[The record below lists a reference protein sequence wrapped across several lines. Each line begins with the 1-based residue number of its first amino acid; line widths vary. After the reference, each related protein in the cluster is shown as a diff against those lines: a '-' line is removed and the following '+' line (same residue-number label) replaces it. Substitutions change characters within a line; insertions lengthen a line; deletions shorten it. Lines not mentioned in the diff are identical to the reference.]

1 MELIVLEILMLKSL
15 FSVIVSLYD
24 LQSHETILTERL
36 EGKDEI
42 AFSYTQKKKTKQ
54 NKNKQQKCATNLKA
68 AFQLVQKTVCERK
81 KNADI
86 TFKATIHKQERKKK

>member
-42 AFSYTQKKKTKQ
+42 AFSYTQKKKQ
-54 NKNKQQKCATNLKA
+54 NKTKTNNKN
-68 AFQLVQKTVCERK
+68 VPR
-81 KNADI
+81 I
-86 TFKATIHKQERKKK
+86 SKQPFS